1 MDSNKIF
8 KIDIDNII
16 KSKSPRHYK
25 KIPKFITRYLKKIV
39 HQDDINGIIE
49 RNHDKYGVDFMV
61 ALVDEFN
68 LTLNIKGEENIPEE
82 GKFVFASNHP
92 LGGLD
97 GICLSA
103 YLGTKYNKKIKY
115 FVNDILYYIKNLQPI
130 FVPVNKHGSQ
140 AKNAVGATNAVYESD
155 DQIITFP
162 AGLCSRKQNGQ
173 IRDTEWMKSFIVKSV
188 EFKRDII
195 PIHFEGKNSNF
206 FYNLANL
213 RKKTGIKFNIEML
226 YLPDEL
232 YKNLN
237 KTFTITFGKPIS
249 WQTFDKSKR
258 PSQWAQYV
266 KEQVY
271 LLK

>member
-16 KSKSPRHYK
+16 KSKAPRHYK

-92 LGGLD
+92 MGGLD

-115 FVNDILYYIKNLQPI
+115 FVNDILYYIKNW
-130 FVPVNKHGSQ
+130 GSLCRIQ
-140 AKNAVGATNAVYESD
+140 F
-155 DQIITFP
+155 IRIT
-162 AGLCSRKQNGQ
+162 KQC
-173 IRDTEWMKSFIVKSV
+173 RS
-188 EFKRDII
+188 
-195 PIHFEGKNSNF
+195 
-206 FYNLANL
+206 Y
-213 RKKTGIKFNIEML
+213 
-226 YLPDEL
+226 
-232 YKNLN
+232 
-237 KTFTITFGKPIS
+237 
-249 WQTFDKSKR
+249 
-258 PSQWAQYV
+258 
-266 KEQVY
+266 
-271 LLK
+271 